1 MYTHN
6 CNTSLYDI
14 IAYINYIIIRLRHSK
29 RLSVSFCVSL
39 ETTKS
44 VVQLLLIIIIRIF
57 TRLAKSIYCIICR
70 VRSDSHVTSIVSIMH
85 YCGVTGRKQ
94 AESLDE
100 SIYTYSGE
108 LSKTHPLFD
117 PPPNILAIPTMTYTY
132 GFIKDFIIL
141 SF

>member
-1 MYTHN
+1 MPCCMYTHN

-70 VRSDSHVTSIVSIMH
+70 VRSDSHVTSIVSIIH
-85 YCGVTGRKQ
+85 YCGVTGRKRKAWMNPYTHTLENYQ
-94 AESLDE
+94 KHIHSLTPPQ
-100 SIYTYSGE
+100 IYLLY
-108 LSKTHPLFD
+108 LLWHIHMALLKTL
-117 PPPNILAIPTMTYTY
+117 
-132 GFIKDFIIL
+132 
-141 SF
+141 